1 MDSFKELQREF
12 KKFLKDPKEH
22 PMHPSDLGKY
32 LKALRAKNEE
42 QFKNTLLKFPHETL
56 GLVLL
61 ELPDK
66 LQDEAFNFLPH
77 EKLARATEELE
88 SDDATD
94 LVQELVD
101 AYESKGHQVISKLEK
116 DDREEINALRQ
127 YSEEQAGSIMQME
140 VFKASVDENIRKAI
154 ARLADEKEE
163 GKLRNIY
170 QVFIVDHDGILVAS
184 AALSELIT
192 MNFSTS
198 FNDLV
203 AGREFP
209 EKYKVNEFEPI
220 ENVVKLFEDYDLSYA
235 PVVNSR
241 GLLLGRITSDDIFDE
256 IEDLATEQIYN
267 LAGVNDEAEE
277 ENYLKVVF
285 QKRASWLLLNLLTA
299 IFASLVIAQF
309 DQTLKAYI
317 PLAIL
322 MPIVASMGGNA
333 GTQSL
338 TVMVRQIALGDVEG
352 AAAYSAIKKEIIL
365 SIFNGLLFALIM
377 GFISYFWFSNKILGL
392 VIGLALIIN
401 LLVAG
406 LFGALIPLVL
416 KRLKSDPAVGST
428 VIITTLTDVVGF
440 FAFLGLANLMLM

>member
-1 MDSFKELQREF
+1 MEGFKELQIEF
-12 KKFLKDPKEH
+12 NKFIKDPEKY
-22 PMHPSDLGKY
+22 PMHPSDLGNY
-32 LKALRAKNEE
+32 LKGLRARDVEK
-42 QFKNTLLKFPHETL
+42 FKNTLLKFPHETL
-56 GLVLL
+56 GPVLL
-61 ELPDK
+61 ELPEK
-66 LQDEAFNFLPH
+66 LQNEAFAFLPH
-77 EKLARATEELE
+77 EKLARATEGLE

-101 AYESKGHQVISKLEK
+101 ADESKGHEVISKLEK

-154 ARLADEKEE
+154 SRLADEKEE

-170 QVFIVDHDGILVAS
+170 QVFIVDKENVLVAS
-184 AALSELIT
+184 AALSDLIT
-192 MNFSTS
+192 MNFNIS
-198 FNDLV
+198 FQDLV
-203 AGREFP
+203 KGREFP
-209 EKYKVNEFEPI
+209 DKYKVNEFNSI
-220 ENVVKLFEDYDLSYA
+220 EDVVKLFEHYDLTYA

-241 GLLLGRITSDDIFDE
+241 GELLGRITSDDIFDE
-256 IEDLATEQIYN
+256 IQDLATEQIYN
-267 LAGVNDEAEE
+267 LAGVDDEAEE
-277 ENYLKVVF
+277 ENYLRVIF
-285 QKRASWLLLNLLTA
+285 QKRASWLLLNLITA

-309 DQTLKAYI
+309 DETLKAYI

-338 TVMVRQIALGDVEG
+338 TVMVRQIALGDVVG
-352 AAAYSAIKKEIIL
+352 SSAYSAIRKEIII
-365 SIFNGLLFALIM
+365 SILNGLLFALIM
-377 GFISYFWFSNKILGL
+377 GFISYYWFSNKQLGF
-392 VIGLALIIN
+392 VIGFALIIN

-416 KRLKSDPAVGST
+416 KKMNSDPAVGST

-440 FAFLGLANLMLM
+440 LSFLGLAKIMLF

>member
-1 MDSFKELQREF
+1 MYPFEI
-12 KKFLKDPKEH
+12 KKYRSIKDPQSH

-32 LKALRAKNEE
+32 LKALRAKDAQE
-42 QFKNTLLKFPHETL
+42 FRNTILKFPDETL
-56 GLVLL
+56 GPVLL
-61 ELPDK
+61 ELPEK
-66 LQDEAFNFLPH
+66 LQNEAFAFLPQ

-101 AYESKGHQVISKLEK
+101 ADEYKGQEVISKLEK

-127 YSEEQAGSIMQME
+127 YNEEQAGSIMQME
-140 VFKASVDENIRKAI
+140 VFKATVHETISKAI
-154 ARLADEKEE
+154 LRLADQKEE
-163 GKLRNIY
+163 GKLKNIY
-170 QVFIVDHDGILVAS
+170 QVFIVDDGDILLAS

-192 MNFSTS
+192 MDFTST
-198 FNDLV
+198 FKDLV
-203 AGREFP
+203 KGREVP
-209 EKYKVNEFEPI
+209 DKYKVNEFGSI
-220 ENVVKLFEDYDLSYA
+220 EDVVKLFEDYDLSYA

-241 GLLLGRITSDDIFDE
+241 GELLGRITSDDIFDE

-267 LAGVNDEAEE
+267 LAGVDDEAEE
-277 ENYLKVVF
+277 ENYLRVIF

-309 DQTLKAYI
+309 DDTLKAYI

-338 TVMVRQIALGDVEG
+338 TVMVRQLALGDVEG
-352 AAAYSAIKKEIIL
+352 PSAYSAVRKEVII
-365 SIFNGLLFALIM
+365 SIFNGLLFSVII
-377 GFISYFWFSNKILGL
+377 GFISYFWFSNIKLGF
-392 VIGLALIIN
+392 VIGLAMIIN

-416 KRLKSDPAVGST
+416 KKMDSDPAVGST

-440 FAFLGLANLMLM
+440 FAFLGLAHIILM